1 MFFIG
6 IFGIENKDKEVKD
19 LNNLTCKK
27 CNSTIKGKL
36 IKNFDF
42 FHFFFI
48 PIFKWNEK
56 YYVLCNRCKCLY
68 SIPKEKGKAIENG
81 EEVNIT
87 YWDLQEVHSGNDTNF
102 NENSYDMKR
111 CPSCGEQIKSD
122 FKYCPYCGKEV

>member
-6 IFGIENKDKEVKD
+6 IFGIENKDKEIKD
-19 LNNLTCKK
+19 LNNFNCKK
-27 CNSTIKGKL
+27 CNSTVQGKL

-48 PIFKWNEK
+48 PLFKWNEK

-81 EEVNIT
+81 EEINIT
-87 YWDLQEVHSGNDTNF
+87 YWDLQEVYSENNINF
-102 NENSYDMKR
+102 NNSSHDIKI
-111 CPSCGEQIKSD
+111 CSSCGKQVKRD
-122 FKYCPYCGKEV
+122 FRYCPYCGKEI